1 MAGKKGSNQQKA
13 AAAQAG
19 VKKKKKNN
27 LSEENNEGE
36 SPSSPYNLRS
46 PRRNVQREVSEDGTQ
61 PEAPK
66 KRKPVKDFGD
76 HSLQQIVSLG

>member
-19 VKKKKKNN
+19 AKKKKKSN
-27 LSEENNEGE
+27 LSEENEGE
-36 SPSSPYNLRS
+36 PPSSPYNLRS
-46 PRRNVQREVSEDGTQ
+46 PRRNVQREVSADGTQ

>member
-19 VKKKKKNN
+19 AKKKKKSN
-27 LSEENNEGE
+27 LSEQNEGE
-36 SPSSPYNLRS
+36 PPSSPYNLRS
-46 PRRNVQREVSEDGTQ
+46 PRRNARREVSEDGTQ

-66 KRKPVKDFGD
+66 KRKHVKDFGD
-76 HSLQQIVSLG
+76 HSLHQIFQFL